1 MAPMRILPVLL
12 AAAALAAGESGQGP
26 ADENARVEGLQL
38 GTYWY
43 GARISPED
51 LAGKVVLVE
60 IWGS

>member
-1 MAPMRILPVLL
+1 MARMRILPVLL
-12 AAAALAAGESGQGP
+12 ATAALAAGESGQGP

-43 GARISPED
+43 GAKISQED

>member
-1 MAPMRILPVLL
+1 MRILPVLL

-26 ADENARVEGLQL
+26 ADENARVDGLQL
-38 GTYWY
+38 GTYWC
-43 GARISPED
+43 GAKISRKD